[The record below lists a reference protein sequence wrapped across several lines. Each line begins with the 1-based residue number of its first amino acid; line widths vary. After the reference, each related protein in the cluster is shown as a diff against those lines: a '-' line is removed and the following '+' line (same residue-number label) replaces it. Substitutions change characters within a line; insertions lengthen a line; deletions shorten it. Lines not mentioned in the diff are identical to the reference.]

1 MNKLKKHKQTEV
13 HQHENKVYK
22 PRPDQGTYTRINRFF
37 ERHERIFFVISMIL
51 GALMSILLFDIK
63 VSLSGD
69 DCDYIINAQNFGR
82 DFRFPGF
89 RGPLYPIVLAP
100 FVGVFGIKLILLKSL
115 SAVFILLSLWLTYK
129 SFRGIVP
136 ALVLMPALLL
146 TSLCSFV
153 FFYASHTYSEP
164 MFMLTQALFLYF
176 FSNYFL
182 RNGNVS
188 YTLKTDWEKY
198 LILGMLALCMGLT
211 RSIGYA
217 VIGAVALF
225 FMVKLRWKDLLYTV
239 VATVLV
245 FAAFQLFKTVVWSE
259 AGSAYD
265 IRNYLAKDYYAPNQ
279 GMEDWAGFMNRF
291 LINSQIYL
299 SAFLCQMMGIIPETP
314 SNLPQTDVWR
324 TVIIYLLYFSGLAIV
339 FRRNMALLFVGIYI
353 GVMNF
358 ASFVLL
364 QIIWGQDRL
373 IMIYY
378 PLILLFLLGGLC
390 YMFQSKPLRKFFF
403 IYPVLLFVVCG
414 GTLIIS
420 KNRVARNIPVLQQ
433 NMLGE
438 TLYGLT
444 PDWQNFIKASQWAA
458 HNLEKDAVIVSRKAS
473 ISKIYADRDFTGL
486 PATLTVPLDT
496 LEYLKKNE
504 KAPFIIAV
512 DKHAFYGE
520 QLQYVITSVTPV
532 NIGGREV
539 HQIGIYLMDDSLKNQ
554 TSEMLRDAGATYTN
568 DLEDFIREC
577 RKVDLVTL
585 RIYDPDMMNRYLVE
599 RGIDYLLLPQLRQD
613 PTQNNGIYINS
624 IHRYVWFISQKYEG
638 RFQTVKT
645 FGTSEPCEI
654 VKFIH

>member
-1 MNKLKKHKQTEV
+1 MNRKKSLKQTKV
-13 HQHENKVYK
+13 HQHGDKAHD
-22 PRPDQGTYTRINRFF
+22 PRPAQGAYTRINRFF
-37 ERHERIFFVISMIL
+37 ERNERMFFIVSMIL

-69 DCDYIINAQNFGR
+69 DCDYIINAQNFWR

-89 RGPLYPIVLAP
+89 RGPLYPIVLSP
-100 FVGVFGIKLILLKSL
+100 FVGLFGIKLILLKSL

-136 ALVLMPALLL
+136 AVVLMPALLL

-182 RNGNVS
+182 RNSDAS
-188 YTLKTDWEKY
+188 YTLKTDWKKY
-198 LILGMLALCMGLT
+198 FILGALALCMGLT

-239 VATVLV
+239 TVAVLV
-245 FAAFQLFKTVVWSE
+245 FAAFQLFKTVVWPE

-279 GMEDWAGFMNRF
+279 GMEDLAGFMNRF
-291 LINSQIYL
+291 LLNSQIYL
-299 SAFLCQMMGIIPETP
+299 SAFLCQMMGLVRETP
-314 SNLPQTDVWR
+314 SNLPEVDVWR
-324 TVIIYLLYFSGLAIV
+324 TVIIYLLYFAGLAVV

-390 YMFQSKPLRKFFF
+390 YLFQSKPLRKFFF
-403 IYPVLLFVVCG
+403 IYPVLLLVVCG

-473 ISKIYADRDFTGL
+473 ISKIYADREFTGL
-486 PATLTVPLDT
+486 PATLTVPIDT
-496 LEYLKKNE
+496 LEYLKNSGKI
-504 KAPFIIAV
+504 PFIVVI
-512 DKHAFYGE
+512 DKRALYGE
-520 QLQYVITSVTPV
+520 QLQYIITSMTPV

-539 HQIGIYLMDDSLKNQ
+539 NQAGVYLVADSLRDH
-554 TSEMLRDAGATYTN
+554 TAEMLNNAGMVHTN
-568 DLEDFIREC
+568 DLEDFIRKC
-577 RKVDLVTL
+577 REVDPATL

-599 RGIDYLLLPQLRQD
+599 RGIDYLLLPQLRSD
-613 PTQNNGIYINS
+613 PTQNNGVYINS
-624 IHRYVWFISQKYEG
+624 IHRYVWFISHKYEG

>member
-1 MNKLKKHKQTEV
+1 M
-13 HQHENKVYK
+13 
-22 PRPDQGTYTRINRFF
+22 
-37 ERHERIFFVISMIL
+37 
-51 GALMSILLFDIK
+51 
-63 VSLSGD
+63 
-69 DCDYIINAQNFGR
+69 
-82 DFRFPGF
+82 
-89 RGPLYPIVLAP
+89 
-100 FVGVFGIKLILLKSL
+100 
-115 SAVFILLSLWLTYK
+115 
-129 SFRGIVP
+129 
-136 ALVLMPALLL
+136 
-146 TSLCSFV
+146 
-153 FFYASHTYSEP
+153 
-164 MFMLTQALFLYF
+164 
-176 FSNYFL
+176 
-182 RNGNVS
+182 
-188 YTLKTDWEKY
+188 
-198 LILGMLALCMGLT
+198 
-211 RSIGYA
+211 
-217 VIGAVALF
+217 
-225 FMVKLRWKDLLYTV
+225 
-239 VATVLV
+239 
-245 FAAFQLFKTVVWSE
+245 
-259 AGSAYD
+259 
-265 IRNYLAKDYYAPNQ
+265 
-279 GMEDWAGFMNRF
+279 
-291 LINSQIYL
+291 
-299 SAFLCQMMGIIPETP
+299 
-314 SNLPQTDVWR
+314 
-324 TVIIYLLYFSGLAIV
+324 
-339 FRRNMALLFVGIYI
+339 
-353 GVMNF
+353 
-358 ASFVLL
+358 
-364 QIIWGQDRL
+364 
-373 IMIYY
+373 
-378 PLILLFLLGGLC
+378 
-390 YMFQSKPLRKFFF
+390 
-403 IYPVLLFVVCG
+403 
-414 GTLIIS
+414 
-420 KNRVARNIPVLQQ
+420 ARNIPVLQQ